1 MLGQSPYALAT
12 PVFPFRGLALL
23 AGRAP
28 LGGPRETAIATL
40 VAARLAAGAAG
51 PAPLEPQLRAARAE
65 AARLWMTSVALSAM
79 ARAALRR
86 VVDAS
91 AGSDPAAIASALA
104 KVGEVTAA
112 QLDRGARLEIEQLIA
127 RFRQ

>member
-1 MLGQSPYALAT
+1 M
-12 PVFPFRGLALL
+12 FPFRGLALL

-28 LGGPRETAIATL
+28 LGGPREVAIATL

-65 AARLWMTSVALSAM
+65 SARLWMTSVALSPVV
-79 ARAALRR
+79 RGALRR

-91 AGSDPAAIASALA
+91 AGGDPVAIASALA
-104 KVGEVTAA
+104 RVGEVAGP
-112 QLDRGARLEIEQLIA
+112 QLDRGARNELEQLIA